1 MSGDGEEKRSEK
13 AMQVA
18 VVILVNLL
26 LFGMFVRLA
35 TAILQYRFKK

>member
-1 MSGDGEEKRSEK
+1 MSGDGDEKRSEK

-26 LFGMFVRLA
+26 LLGMFVRLA
-35 TAILQYRFKK
+35 VAILQYRIRK